1 MDAKNLILVLGSI
14 IAGGLAYRAYEFS
27 GLASAIAVVL
37 IAGWIFVNLMTAD
50 GIFNA
55 LGNLLDPFHTA
66 VNFLLLGFLYA
77 SIQGRAFW
85 LSVGSGVAASLLG
98 AILSMWIY
106 KYWNIGG

>member
-1 MDAKNLILVLGSI
+1 MPKNLILVLGGI

-66 VNFLLLGFLYA
+66 VNFCFSDFFMRRFRAELSGFQLV
-77 SIQGRAFW
+77 R
-85 LSVGSGVAASLLG
+85 V
-98 AILSMWIY
+98 
-106 KYWNIGG
+106 